1 MTVSESPAKAPAMET
16 LFSLELLVDY
26 VRFEPGPWTTG
37 SRPLLAV
44 AFRLLDFPTLLVHQV
59 EPERA
64 ECIRRSSASDKKQA
78 IPERL
83 SNGCNIPFSKGKSC
97 LFKISLASLHS
108 HLSNTPLYA
117 MLLDVFPRVPKF
129 LGSCLISLADAVE
142 QIRREVA
149 ERGITVPSMHGSKG
163 LHALYNLMGRRI
175 GHISVAYRLLSL
187 GAALLPHGREN
198 LTVGMPDAQKLAVK
212 PVEAPVLPDE
222 PAVTEQ
228 VNKKNEEFTPQD
240 AAKTLFRSATCPDPV
255 AGNQIL
261 DQKVQISDSEVPVVT
276 SMPTEEKR
284 KPNKPTEG
292 EHVEHQM
299 GQQRLETE
307 RSVDLGVDNVFCPP
321 PMYYTRSTNES
332 KERKAEV
339 RRALE
344 PDTMSA
350 SPEQRDTDDGESFEI
365 SQNLNYSRLPA
376 SQSKMT
382 SRLKPQVND
391 TMPHLDPSNNISQ
404 LPLLNA
410 LLIELSLLHDQVPH
424 RIPLTIHPKLAWL
437 YSGLENDSPKFHKPT
452 SSTSSEHLTST
463 SSNLKNQKEKFQN
476 HPISLKHFK
485 KENTTKQTITRNNSK
500 HPKRKLMYGLTH
512 TLRLRLQQT
521 NPDMLILHEQRELS
535 RRKQLKERKTAATYY
550 KGKEGSAPSKFLPED
565 HHLSA
570 AFSFQS
576 GCFEENVETLI
587 ENSVELDSLHSSKV
601 LGNRKTKSTNN
612 FGETSKLENVT
623 NKEQICVRTLG
634 PTSKESNFQLLDKAT
649 NERVLFGKDVKISLP
664 KIFNLDSDHS
674 VTESFNG
681 AENVLQTSE
690 INPDSIIDSTKAE
703 DSNAQI
709 SSSSYNDSADPKY
722 SEDFT
727 SPEAT
732 GFSEDFTSPEPTS
745 KCTDNLDSSIE
756 AISTKAK
763 HMYFNN
769 ASESNLS
776 KHFNNGEA
784 QSEREDDS
792 VLLPI
797 PSQQS
802 PIRSLKGICN
812 VKSHQQ
818 KVATSDVSND
828 ATSSTEVNQFRNTLN
843 LTNNEENKKPLESTL
858 LQGDISAVSIEL
870 PKFSSSP
877 IGCKPLEDSQSSGT
891 SQMNSYIT
899 FSVSDLPCG
908 ELEINTT
915 DIQKGVSELDATG
928 MANEC
933 RHISELITNKLP
945 GYTL

>member
-1 MTVSESPAKAPAMET
+1 MTISESSAKAPAMET

-37 SRPLLAV
+37 SGPLLAV
-44 AFRLLDFPTLLVHQV
+44 AFRLLDFPTLLVHQI

-64 ECIRRSSASDKKQA
+64 ECIRRSWASDKEKA
-78 IPERL
+78 IPERP
-83 SNGCNIPFSKGKSC
+83 SNGSDIPFSKGKSC

-129 LGSCLISLADAVE
+129 LGSCLISLADAVD

-149 ERGITVPSMHGSKG
+149 ERGITMPSMHGSKG
-163 LHALYNLMGRRI
+163 LHALYNLMGRKI

-198 LTVGMPDAQKLAVK
+198 LTVGMLDVKKLPLK

-222 PAVTEQ
+222 PGVTEQ
-228 VNKKNEEFTPQD
+228 VNKKSEEFTPQD
-240 AAKTLFRSATCPDPV
+240 TAKTLFRSAKCPDPE

-276 SMPTEEKR
+276 SMPKEEKR
-284 KPNKPTEG
+284 KPNKPTKG

-299 GQQRLETE
+299 EQRRLETE

-332 KERKAEV
+332 KEKKAEV
-339 RRALE
+339 RRVVE
-344 PDTMSA
+344 PDIMSA
-350 SPEQRDTDDGESFEI
+350 PPEQRDTDEDGESFEI

-382 SRLKPQVND
+382 SRLKPQVHD
-391 TMPHLDPSNNISQ
+391 TMPQLDPCNNISQ

-410 LLIELSLLHDQVPH
+410 LLIELSLLHDQVPQ

-452 SSTSSEHLTST
+452 STTASEHLKST
-463 SSNLKNQKEKFQN
+463 SSNLKNQKEKFQK
-476 HPISLKHFK
+476 HPISLKHFD
-485 KENTTKQTITRNNSK
+485 KENATKQTITKNDSK

-521 NPDMLILHEQRELS
+521 NPHMLILHERRELS
-535 RRKQLKERKTAATYY
+535 RKKQLKERKTAATYC
-550 KGKEGSAPSKFLPED
+550 KGKEGSAPSKFLQED
-565 HHLSA
+565 HHLSG

-612 FGETSKLENVT
+612 FGEISKLESVT
-623 NKEQICVRTLG
+623 TKEQMCVRTLG
-634 PTSKESNFQLLDKAT
+634 PTSKVSNFQMLDKAT
-649 NERVLFGKDVKISLP
+649 NDRIFFGKDVKINLP

-674 VTESFNG
+674 VSESFNR

-690 INPDSIIDSTKAE
+690 IYPGSIIDSTKAE
-703 DSNAQI
+703 DSNAPI

-756 AISTKAK
+756 ATSTKVK

-776 KHFNNGEA
+776 KHFNNGTA

-802 PIRSLKGICN
+802 PIRSLKAISN
-812 VKSHQQ
+812 VKSHHQ
-818 KVATSDVSND
+818 KVATSNVSND
-828 ATSSTEVNQFRNTLN
+828 ATSSTEISISILLDNIQLGASDTSTQSFHWVFWKTAYLRRDTLY
-843 LTNNEENKKPLESTL
+843 
-858 LQGDISAVSIEL
+858 I
-870 PKFSSSP
+870 FSS
-877 IGCKPLEDSQSSGT
+877 
-891 SQMNSYIT
+891 
-899 FSVSDLPCG
+899 
-908 ELEINTT
+908 
-915 DIQKGVSELDATG
+915 
-928 MANEC
+928 
-933 RHISELITNKLP
+933 
-945 GYTL
+945 